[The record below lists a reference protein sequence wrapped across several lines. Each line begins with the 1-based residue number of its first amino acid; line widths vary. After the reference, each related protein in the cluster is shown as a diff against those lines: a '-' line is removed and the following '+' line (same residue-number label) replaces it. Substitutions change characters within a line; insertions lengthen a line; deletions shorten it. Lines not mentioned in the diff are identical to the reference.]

1 MANDIGYYSAQRPE
15 LVALISDATKVLD
28 VGCGSGAMAAK
39 IKNDCSP
46 EEVWGVE
53 VVEEVGLLAKANPA
67 LNKVLI
73 GSIEDLSDQIPDA
86 TFSHIVAG
94 DVIEHLID
102 PWKTVAELKRKL
114 KPDGVLICSLP
125 NIRNFSFF
133 LKLFIV
139 GKFEYKDSGVMDRT
153 HLRFFARKDAR
164 ALFENAGF
172 TDVSIDTF
180 EHKKT
185 LVKRLGRLIFG
196 DLLTKRLLIIA
207 RN

>member
-73 GSIEDLSDQIPDA
+73 GSIEDFSDQIPDA

>member
-102 PWKTVAELKRKL
+102 PWKTVAELKLKL